1 LNTFVLDL
9 HFHHN
14 MFKDKNLSPKQ
25 LALLTAL
32 ILSSLIALSVFV
44 LIANWKL
51 LLVYFIACFAVIY
64 FLVNQI
70 LELFIYKKIKLI
82 YKLISYTKAS
92 KREEAYQK
100 YILPRKGID
109 EVREDVE
116 KWAAQKADEI
126 QQLQSNE
133 QFRKE
138 FLQNLSHEIKTPIFA
153 IQGYLE
159 LLSDGAAED
168 PILSK
173 KFIGQAESNVQRLVG
188 LLNDV
193 DVITNLEINKDSIL
207 KQHFIMQDLITE
219 VVQNLNVKLLK
230 KNIQFQFK
238 KGSELPIEVFAD
250 KNKIYQVLVNIF
262 SNAVKYGKIDGEITA
277 SVYHLEDKKILI
289 EITDNGIG
297 IDEAHIPRLFE
308 RFYRTDDAR
317 SRDIGGSGLG
327 LAICKHIIE
336 AHGENIHV
344 RSQLNVGTTIGFTL
358 PQ

>member
-1 LNTFVLDL
+1 MLKN
-9 HFHHN
+9 
-14 MFKDKNLSPKQ
+14 KNLSPRQ

-32 ILSSLIALSVFV
+32 VLSSLIGLSVFV
-44 LIANWKL
+44 LITNWKL
-51 LLVYFIACFAVIY
+51 LLAYFIVCFVVVY
-64 FLVNQI
+64 LLVFQI

-100 YILPRKGID
+100 YILPNKGID
-109 EVREDVE
+109 DVRVDVE
-116 KWAAQKADEI
+116 KWAIQKTNEI
-126 QQLQSNE
+126 QTLQSNE

-138 FLQNLSHEIKTPIFA
+138 FLQNLSHEIKTPVFA

-159 LLSDGAAED
+159 LLADGAVDD
-168 PILSK
+168 PKLSN
-173 KFIGQAESNVQRLVG
+173 KFIKQAEANVQRLVG

-193 DVITNLEINKDSIL
+193 DVITNLEINKEPIL
-207 KQHFIMQDLITE
+207 KQYFIIQDLIVE
-219 VVQNLNVKLLK
+219 AVQNLNVKLIK
-230 KNIQFQFK
+230 KNIQFQLK
-238 KGSELPIEVFAD
+238 KGSEEPVEVFAD

-262 SNAVKYGKIDGEITA
+262 SNAAKYGKIDGEIIA
-277 SVYHLEDKKILI
+277 SVYYLEDKKVLI

-297 IDEAHIPRLFE
+297 IEESHIPRLFE

-317 SRDIGGSGLG
+317 SREIGGTGLG

-344 RSQLNVGTTIGFTL
+344 RSQLNVGTTVGFTL
-358 PQ
+358 AQ